1 MCGIAGFIAE
11 LSQDDARPRLQ
22 AMTDAIEHRGPDA
35 EGHAFGRSGDAC
47 VALGH
52 RRLSI
57 IDLEASIQP
66 FVDADAGLT
75 LVFNG
80 EVYNFQT
87 LRAEL
92 QGLGHRFR
100 TAGDT
105 EVVLRA
111 YAQWGTGCAER
122 LRGMFAFALWDA
134 PQQRLYLAR
143 DRFGQKPLFLAQAGG
158 EQGGALVFASEIKA
172 ILAGGF
178 AQARVDMA
186 GLWDLFAYR
195 YAPSPH
201 TLFAGIRKLPPA
213 TWMTWQAGRQQVE
226 TYWHAPD
233 RDRRHD
239 PIERADAPAAV
250 RDALDEAVRLR
261 MVADVPFGAFL
272 SGGLDSSII
281 VALMARHSTER
292 VKTFSVGFPVAEYS
306 ELDHAQTVAEHVGT
320 EHHAYTVTD
329 ADMMDKLPTLIG
341 YRDAPVCEPSDVPV
355 YLLSQAARREVKMV
369 LTGEGSDELLAGY
382 PKHAFER
389 YVPGYQMIPG
399 PLRRGLIEPLV
410 RALPFRFR
418 RAKTAITNL
427 GLGDVRERYPRWFGA
442 LSAAERAELVA
453 LHAPAGHQA
462 DGLPFASAAGN
473 SALRR
478 VLHFDQTSWLPDNL
492 LERGDRM
499 TMAVGLEARMPFMD
513 HHFAAV
519 ASRLPDD
526 ARLDRHTGKWAL
538 RLAAAQLIPAHILTR
553 PKVGFRVPVDVWFR
567 GPLRD
572 YLRDHLLGT
581 DARTASYFHRNAL
594 ERVVAEHLDNRQ
606 NHEKLLWLL
615 LNLELWHR
623 HFEVSVP

>member
-1 MCGIAGFIAE
+1 MAA
-11 LSQDDARPRLQ
+11 DAARPRLQ

-35 EGHAFGRSGDAC
+35 EGHAFERAGEAC

-57 IDLEASIQP
+57 IDLEASVQP
-66 FVDADAGLT
+66 FVDEQAGLT

-80 EVYNFQT
+80 EIYNFQS
-87 LRAEL
+87 LRDEL
-92 QGLGHRFR
+92 RGLGHTFR

-105 EVVLRA
+105 EVILRA
-111 YAQWGTGCAER
+111 YAQWGTGCAQR

-134 PQQRLYLAR
+134 REQQLYLAR
-143 DRFGQKPLFLAQAGG
+143 DRFGQKPLFLA
-158 EQGGALVFASEIKA
+158 EQGGAFVFASEIKA
-172 ILAGGF
+172 ILAGEF
-178 AQARVDMA
+178 VRPQVDMG

-195 YAPSPH
+195 YAPAPQ
-201 TLFAGIRKLPPA
+201 TLFDGVRKMPPA
-213 TWMTWQAGRQQVE
+213 TWMTWQGGVTHSE

-233 RDRRHD
+233 RDALSN
-239 PIERADAPAAV
+239 PIAMADAPGAI
-250 RDALDEAVRLR
+250 REALDEAVRLR

-281 VALMARHSTER
+281 VAMMARHSTER

-329 ADMMDKLPTLIG
+329 ADMMDKLPLLIG
-341 YRDAPVCEPSDVPV
+341 FRDAPVSEPSDVPI

-389 YVPGYQMIPG
+389 YVPWYQIIPG
-399 PLRRGLIEPLV
+399 PLRRSLIEPLV
-410 RALPFRFR
+410 RALPFKFR
-418 RAKTAITNL
+418 RAKTAIINL

-442 LSAAERAELVA
+442 LSDAERAELVA
-453 LHAPAGHQA
+453 LSKPADYESDA
-462 DGLPFASAAGN
+462 LPFSSEPGN

-499 TMAVGLEARMPFMD
+499 SMAVGLEARNPFMD
-513 HHFAAV
+513 HEFAAV
-519 ASRLPDD
+519 ASRLPDA
-526 ARLDRHTGKWAL
+526 ARLKGHTGKWAL
-538 RLAAAQLIPAHILTR
+538 RQAAAELIPPQILTR

-567 GPLRD
+567 GPLKD
-572 YLRDHLLGT
+572 YLRDHLLGS
-581 DARTASYFHRNAL
+581 DASTAKYFHRAAL
-594 ERVVAEHLDNRQ
+594 ERVVGEHVSNKQ

-623 HFEVSVP
+623 QYGV

>member
-1 MCGIAGFIAE
+1 MAA
-11 LSQDDARPRLQ
+11 DAARPRLQ

-35 EGHAFGRSGDAC
+35 EGHAVERVGDAS

-57 IDLEASIQP
+57 IDLEASVQP
-66 FVDADAGLT
+66 FVDEQAGLT
-75 LVFNG
+75 LIFNG
-80 EVYNFQT
+80 EIYNFQR
-87 LRAEL
+87 LRDEL
-92 QGLGHRFR
+92 RGLGHNFR

-111 YAQWGTGCAER
+111 YAQWGTDCARR
-122 LRGMFAFALWDA
+122 LRGMFAFAIWDA
-134 PQQRLYLAR
+134 RERQLYLAR
-143 DRFGQKPLFLAQAGG
+143 DRFGQKPLFLL
-158 EQGGALVFASEIKA
+158 EQGGAFVFASEIKA
-172 ILAGGF
+172 ILAGRF
-178 AQARVDMA
+178 VQAQVDMG

-195 YAPSPH
+195 YAPAPN
-201 TLFAGIRKLPPA
+201 TLFAGIEKMPPA
-213 TWMTWQAGRQQVE
+213 TWMTWQDGVTHSQ
-226 TYWHAPD
+226 TYWHARD
-233 RDRRHD
+233 RDLLRS
-239 PIERADAPAAV
+239 PIAVADAPEAL
-250 RDALDEAVRLR
+250 RTALDEAVRMR

-272 SGGLDSSII
+272 SGGLDSSLI
-281 VALMARHSTER
+281 VALMARHSSER

-306 ELDHAQTVAEHVGT
+306 ELDHAQTVAEYVGT

-329 ADMMDKLPTLIG
+329 TDMMDKLPTLIG

-389 YVPGYQMIPG
+389 YVPWYQLIPG
-399 PLRRGLIEPLV
+399 PLRRSLIEPLV
-410 RALPFRFR
+410 RALPFKFR

-427 GLGDVRERYPRWFGA
+427 GLDDARERYPRWFGA
-442 LSAAERAELVA
+442 LSDAERAELVA
-453 LHAPAGHQA
+453 LTKPQGHETN
-462 DGLPFASAAGN
+462 GLPFASEPGN

-513 HHFAAV
+513 HEFAAV
-519 ASRLPDD
+519 ASRLPDT
-526 ARLDRHTGKWAL
+526 ARLKGHTGKWAL
-538 RLAAAQLIPAHILTR
+538 RQAAAELIPPHILTR

-572 YLRDHLLGT
+572 DLRDHLLGS
-581 DARTASYFHRNAL
+581 DARTANYFHRPVL
-594 ERVVAEHLDNRQ
+594 ERIVGEHVDNRQ

-623 HFEVSVP
+623 QYGV

>member
-1 MCGIAGFIAE
+1 MCGIAGFIADI
-11 LSQDDARPRLQ
+11 STDDARPRLQ
-22 AMTDAIEHRGPDA
+22 AMTDAIEHRGPDDQ
-35 EGHAFGRSGDAC
+35 GHVFERAGQAC

-66 FVDADAGLT
+66 FVDEQAGLT
-75 LVFNG
+75 LIFNG
-80 EVYNFQT
+80 EIYNFQS
-87 LRAEL
+87 LRSEL
-92 QGLGHRFR
+92 QGLGHQFR

-111 YAQWGTGCAER
+111 YAQWGTGCARR
-122 LRGMFAFALWDA
+122 LRGMFAFAIWDA
-134 PQQRLYLAR
+134 AAQRLYLAR
-143 DRFGQKPLFLAQAGG
+143 DRFGQKPLFVA

-172 ILAGGF
+172 ILAGRWITP
-178 AQARVDMA
+178 RVDMA

-195 YAPSPH
+195 YAPAPH
-201 TLFAGIRKLPPA
+201 TLFDGIRKLPPA
-213 TWMTWQAGRQQVE
+213 TWMSWQAGRQHRE

-233 RDRRHD
+233 RDALRD
-239 PIERADAPAAV
+239 PIARADAPAALLA
-250 RDALDEAVRLR
+250 ALDEAVRLR

-272 SGGLDSSII
+272 SGGLDSSVI
-281 VALMARHSTER
+281 VALMARHGSER

-306 ELDHAQTVAEHVGT
+306 ELDHAQTVASHVGT

-341 YRDAPVCEPSDVPV
+341 YRDAPVSEPSDVPV
-355 YLLSQAARREVKMV
+355 YLLAQAARREVKMV

-389 YVPGYQMIPG
+389 YVPWYQRIPG
-399 PLRRGLIEPLV
+399 PVRRSLIEPLV

-418 RAKTAITNL
+418 RAKTAIINL

-442 LSAAERAELVA
+442 LSDAERAELLA
-453 LHAPAGHQA
+453 LSAPDGHRT
-462 DGLPFASAAGN
+462 DGLPFAHADGN

-513 HHFAAV
+513 HEFAAT
-519 ASRLPDD
+519 ASRLPDA
-526 ARLDRHTGKWAL
+526 ARLAGHTGKWAL
-538 RLAAAQLIPAHILTR
+538 RQAAAELIPPHILTR

-572 YLRDHLLGT
+572 YLRDHLLGA
-581 DARTASYFHRNAL
+581 DARTADYFRRDAL
-594 ERVVAEHLDNRQ
+594 VRVVDAHIGNRQ

-623 HFEVSVP
+623 QYGL

>member
-1 MCGIAGFIAE
+1 MCGIAGFIANT
-11 LSQDDARPRLQ
+11 STDDAGPRLQ
-22 AMTDAIEHRGPDA
+22 SMTDAIEHRGPDA
-35 EGHAFGRSGDAC
+35 EGHAFERAGDAC

-66 FVDADAGLT
+66 FVDAAAGLT
-75 LVFNG
+75 LIFNG
-80 EVYNFQT
+80 EIYNFQS
-87 LRAEL
+87 LRDEL
-92 QGLGHRFR
+92 RGLGHSFR

-105 EVVLRA
+105 EVILRA
-111 YAQWGTGCAER
+111 YAQWGTACAQR
-122 LRGMFAFALWDA
+122 LRGMFAFAVWDA
-134 PQQRLYLAR
+134 RQQRLYMAR
-143 DRFGQKPLFLAQAGG
+143 DRFGQKPLFIA
-158 EQGGALVFASEIKA
+158 ERGGAFVFASEIKA
-172 ILAGGF
+172 LLAGGWVTP
-178 AQARVDMA
+178 QVDMG

-195 YAPSPH
+195 YAPAPH
-201 TLFAGIRKLPPA
+201 TLFDGIRKMPPA
-213 TWMTWQAGRQQVE
+213 SWMTWQAGVTHSE

-233 RDRRHD
+233 RDVLHD
-239 PIERADAPAAV
+239 PIAIDDSPAAL

-281 VALMARHSTER
+281 VALMARHSSER

-389 YVPGYQMIPG
+389 YVPWYQMIPG
-399 PLRRGLIEPLV
+399 PLRRSLIEPLV

-427 GLGDVRERYPRWFGA
+427 GLGDVSERYPRWFGA
-442 LSAAERAELVA
+442 LSQTERAELVA
-453 LHAPAGHQA
+453 LSAPQGHAA
-462 DGLPFASAAGN
+462 DAPPFASAPGN

-513 HHFAAV
+513 HEFAAT
-519 ASRLPDD
+519 ASRLPDA
-526 ARLDRHTGKWAL
+526 ARLKGHTGKWAL
-538 RLAAAQLIPAHILTR
+538 RQAAAELIPPHILTR

-567 GPLRD
+567 GPMRD
-572 YLRDHLLGT
+572 MLCDHLLGA
-581 DARTASYFHRNAL
+581 DARTASYFHRPAL
-594 ERVVAEHLDNRQ
+594 ERVVAEHVDNRQ

-615 LNLELWHR
+615 LNLELWQR
-623 HFEVSVP
+623 QYGL